1 VTTTAIDWRW
11 DDLADALA
19 AGLRAAAADVEL
31 EQAVRGLDARSEL
44 ELHPVLRGGLQA
56 AGYGVAAEVRF
67 PRDRVLRRRSE
78 GVRCDMVVTP
88 GGRPLADAAE
98 QVGLFAPEDAVALVD
113 AAWLEVKVVA
123 QHNERGPNRA
133 YASAL
138 QRPVWKDIDK
148 LAADPH
154 IVHGAAVLV
163 LFTVDAEVANHDL
176 GVWSSG
182 ASLRGLRLM
191 PREQRSLAIGDR
203 LGNRLCTVA
212 VFPLER
218 GPA

>member
-1 VTTTAIDWRW
+1 VTSSTADWRW
-11 DDLADALA
+11 DEIADALA
-19 AGLRAAAADVEL
+19 TGVAAASAEVEL
-31 EQAVRGLDARSEL
+31 EQAVRGLDARLEL
-44 ELHPVLRGGLQA
+44 ELHPVLREGLRG

-67 PRDRVLRRRSE
+67 PRDRGLRRRSE

-88 GGRPLADAAE
+88 GGRPLADPEA
-98 QVGLFAPEDAVALVD
+98 QLGLFAPADAVALVD

-133 YASAL
+133 YAAAL
-138 QRPVWKDIDK
+138 QRPVWKDIAK

-154 IVHGAAVLV
+154 ILHGAAVLV
-163 LFTVDAEVANHDL
+163 LFTADAAIAGHDL
-176 GVWSSG
+176 DVWSSG
-182 ASLRGLRLM
+182 ASVRGLRLQ
-191 PREQRSLAIGDR
+191 PREQRSVAIGDR

-212 VFPLER
+212 VLPLER

>member
-1 VTTTAIDWRW
+1 MNTTAIDWRW
-11 DDLADALA
+11 DDLADALV
-19 AGLRAAAADVEL
+19 AGLGAASAEVEL

-44 ELHPVLRGGLQA
+44 ELHPVLREGLRG
-56 AGYGVAAEVRF
+56 AGYGVTAEVRF
-67 PRDRVLRRRSE
+67 PRDRILRRRSE

-88 GGRPLADAAE
+88 GGRPLVDPAA
-98 QVGLFAPEDAVALVD
+98 QVGLFAPTDAVELVD

-154 IVHGAAVLV
+154 IRHGAAVLV
-163 LFTVDAEVANHDL
+163 LFTGDAEVAVHDL
-176 GVWSSG
+176 GVWSSA

-191 PREQRSLAIGDR
+191 PREQRSVAIGDR

-212 VFPLER
+212 VFPLDR